1 MINKT
6 DLLELTESL
15 LTQTC
20 FNNWEITDI
29 KYEETENPIGIDIRT
44 MEFKV
49 HVWRLAEEK
58 TE

>member
-29 KYEETENPIGIDIRT
+29 KYEEIENPLGKDIRT

-49 HVWRLAEEK
+49 QVWRLAEEK